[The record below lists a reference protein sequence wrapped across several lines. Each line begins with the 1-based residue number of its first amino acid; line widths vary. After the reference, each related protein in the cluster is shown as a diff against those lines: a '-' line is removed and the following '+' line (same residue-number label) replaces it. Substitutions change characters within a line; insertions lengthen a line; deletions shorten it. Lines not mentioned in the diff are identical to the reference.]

1 MRVESEPGCGAPF
14 EVLLPRAVPQMSELP
29 SAPATAAQDE
39 GTVLFAEDD
48 PVLRAVGTRML
59 SKNGYVVVPA
69 NDGLEALRLAVSHA
83 GPIDVLV
90 TDLVMPGMSG
100 TELAEKLGP
109 IAVSYGSSTPR
120 ASRSRSAFRADPTPR
135 SSRSPIGRPTSSGR
149 SARQSRSV

>member
-1 MRVESEPGCGAPF
+1 
-14 EVLLPRAVPQMSELP
+14 MSELP

-100 TELAEKLGP
+100 TELAEKLGADRGKLRIVYTSGFAEP
-109 IAVSYGSSTPR
+109 VGLPR
-120 ASRSRSAFRADPTPR
+120 GPNSAFLQKPYREADLIRKIRET
-135 SSRSPIGRPTSSGR
+135 I
-149 SARQSRSV
+149 